1 AFEREQPVFDAESR
15 GIAADRAVAGN
26 HAVARDQDRQ
36 RVTAVGLAYS
46 ARRVRLA
53 DVSRHVAVRAHAAE
67 RNRKQRLPY
76 APLKR
81 RAVRRQRQIEFAA
94 LAGKVLAEL
103 RACGGASAR
112 VARAGSLL
120 AVEA

>member
-1 AFEREQPVFDAESR
+1 
-15 GIAADRAVAGN
+15 
-26 HAVARDQDRQ
+26 Q

-81 RAVRRQRQIEFAA
+81 RAVRRQRQIEFAP

-112 VARAGSLL
+112 VARAGPLL
-120 AVEA
+120 AVEANLGQPCVVVDGHDDGPERRGYEVPVVRLFGRAVA